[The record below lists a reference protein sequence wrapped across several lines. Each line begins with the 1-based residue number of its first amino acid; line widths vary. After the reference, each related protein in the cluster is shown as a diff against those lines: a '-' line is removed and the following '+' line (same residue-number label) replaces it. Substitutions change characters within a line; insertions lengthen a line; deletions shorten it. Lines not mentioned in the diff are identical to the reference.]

1 MEKSRQ
7 GGLRILFADDE
18 SHLRDLMQMELPRL
32 GHEVTVCPDGAAA
45 LKALEQGFYDAALLD
60 LRMPGMTG
68 IEVLGQIRQ
77 ISPETQVII
86 LTGHA
91 TVDTAVQALRL
102 GAFDYLTKPCKWAEL
117 EMILNRVAERRD
129 MANKTTALET
139 RLKAAEGMP
148 LLIGDTP
155 AMQQV
160 RRLIDTIAPT
170 DASVMILGETGT
182 GKELVARSLHDK
194 SRRADRAFIPV
205 NCGALPENLVESE
218 LFGHRKGAFTGADA
232 HRKGL
237 FEVANGGTLFLDE
250 VGELDKSVQVK
261 LLRFLESGEI
271 RKVGENEPFRV
282 DVRVLCATNRDLREM
297 VANELFREDLFFR
310 LNTFEIYLPP
320 LRERR
325 ADIGALANHLL
336 LRHAAR
342 RGLTE
347 SMITPA
353 SIAVLAAHEW
363 PGNIR
368 ELANMIERSH
378 DPGRQRP
385 DSPGTPADPASH
397 ARSKPSIRGRVVDGG
412 ASFSDPRGHADTPRH
427 RDEVHPDDPRETPR
441 QQAGRV
447 TRTGDQPENALQQ
460 DQSTSAQLRTKT
472 AASGSQSGG
481 GRFLCPTGVP
491 DLWGWFSR
499 PFNVSAARGPNRHA
513 FGRAECR
520 AYPRGPLGWLLVT
533 TTFGVFTWLVSW
545 CETSVTPCLRLDDGL
560 ALLGERGGTG
570 RSREDRGA
578 ASGDHR
584 HEDAAVHR
592 VDARAAHAAIG
603 GARGPDD
610 GLRREHLVVVRLKL
624 GDEVAAVDAVARG
637 ERPVEHAVQMV
648 LGEVLHRGR
657 SVRASRGS

>member
-1 MEKSRQ
+1 
-7 GGLRILFADDE
+7 LFADDE
-18 SHLRDLMQMELPRL
+18 AHLRDLMQMELPRM

-45 LKALEQGFYDAALLD
+45 LRALERGLYDAALLD
-60 LRMPGMTG
+60 VRMPGLTG

-77 ISPETQVII
+77 MSPETQVIM

-148 LLIGDTP
+148 LLIGETP

-182 GKELVARSLHDK
+182 GKELVARNLHDK

-218 LFGHRKGAFTGADA
+218 LFGHRKGAFTGADTN
-232 HRKGL
+232 RKGL

-271 RKVGENEPFRV
+271 RRVGENEPFRV
-282 DVRVLCATNRDLREM
+282 DVRVLCATNRDLRDM

-320 LRERR
+320 LRERKH
-325 ADIGALANHLL
+325 DIAALADHLL
-336 LRHAAR
+336 ARHASR

-347 SMITPA
+347 SAIA
-353 SIAVLAAHEW
+353 SESVELLAAHQW

-368 ELANMIERSH
+368 ELANMIERATILAGNGPILPEH
-378 DPGRQRP
+378 LPTQLP
-385 DSPGTPADPASH
+385 V
-397 ARSKPSIRGRVVDGG
+397 RSKS
-412 ASFSDPRGHADTPRH
+412 H
-427 RDEVHPDDPRETPR
+427 
-441 QQAGRV
+441 Q
-447 TRTGDQPENALQQ
+447 N
-460 DQSTSAQLRTKT
+460 
-472 AASGSQSGG
+472 AAS
-481 GRFLCPTGVP
+481 
-491 DLWGWFSR
+491 
-499 PFNVSAARGPNRHA
+499 
-513 FGRAECR
+513 
-520 AYPRGPLGWLLVT
+520 PLGGPHFQIPEGNPT
-533 TTFGVFTWLVSW
+533 
-545 CETSVTPCLRLDDGL
+545 LRDVEMKYIQTILEKHNGNKP
-560 ALLGERGGTG
+560 AA
-570 RSREDRGA
+570 SRELGI
-578 ASGDHR
+578 S
-584 HEDAAVHR
+584 
-592 VDARAAHAAIG
+592 
-603 GARGPDD
+603 
-610 GLRREHLVVVRLKL
+610 LKTL
-624 GDEVAAVDAVARG
+624 YNKINQLQ
-637 ERPVEHAVQMV
+637 H
-648 LGEVLHRGR
+648 
-657 SVRASRGS
+657 S